1 MPSKKGIQMRLMYAL
16 AIGVADIGASL
27 ASPVSANAA
36 AVRASENA
44 RFAAFSDRIVDEYLK
59 LDPVTGTQL
68 GEHRYDALLP
78 DVSARGRAARRAFAE
93 RSLAELAR
101 FDHGRLSREHQ
112 VDAILLKDQLD
123 YIIFSD
129 ARLQDWAWDPLT
141 YSVSPGTSLF
151 ALMSREFAPLA
162 DRLRSA
168 TGRLEA
174 LPAFLQQSRDALVP
188 ARVPLI
194 HAQTAAKQNPGLNSL
209 IDDIIK
215 QKNALPAADRAR
227 LDRAAAAAKAAV
239 ARHQQ
244 WLDKELVPNAKGNER
259 IGAALYDEKLRL
271 ALNSTLSRQ
280 EIRARAEKEIQSL
293 RAKMYEVAAGM
304 IKNDPGGPPAPANPT
319 GAEQQA
325 VIEAG
330 LAKVYADVPPRDQI
344 LPFAR
349 ETLDQ
354 AIAFAKARNIVGFP
368 NSTFNVIE
376 MPEYARG
383 VAVAY
388 ADMPGPLEKD
398 QRGFYDV
405 MPIPADWTAEQA
417 ASFLRE
423 YNKWAIYELTVHE
436 GVPGHLLQLA
446 HSNQYSS
453 RLRAVLQSSPMIEG
467 WACYGQDVMADA
479 GFLNRDPRY
488 LLAHY
493 KFQMRMPVN
502 AIIDQDFHAGNLTR
516 DQAIELMTKTAFQQE
531 REAAGKWVR
540 LQLSSAQLPTYFV
553 GYQEW
558 KDLRAA
564 AEKVPG
570 FTLRKFHD
578 EALSHGSPPV
588 RFIRELTLNEAIR

>member
-1 MPSKKGIQMRLMYAL
+1 MRLIYAL
-16 AIGVADIGASL
+16 SLSVATIGFPFVAPASAAIERTNEDG
-27 ASPVSANAA
+27 
-36 AVRASENA
+36 
-44 RFAAFSDRIVDEYLK
+44 RFDTFSDRIVDEYLR
-59 LDPVTGTQL
+59 LDPVTATQI

-78 DVSARGRAARRAFAE
+78 DVSAKGRAARRAFAE
-93 RSLAELAR
+93 RSLADLAR
-101 FDHGRLSREHQ
+101 FDRSQLSREHQ

-123 YIIFSD
+123 YMIFSD
-129 ARLQDWAWDPLT
+129 ARLQDWAWDPVT
-141 YSVSPGTSLF
+141 YSYPTGTSLF

-174 LPAFLQQSRDALVP
+174 LPAFLQQTRDALVP

-215 QKNALPAADRAR
+215 QKGALPAGEQAR
-227 LDRAAAAAKAAV
+227 LERAAAAAKAAV
-239 ARHQQ
+239 AKNQE
-244 WLDKELVPNAKGNER
+244 WLDNELVPNAKGNER
-259 IGAALYDEKLRL
+259 IGVALYDQKLRL
-271 ALNSTLSRQ
+271 ALNSTLTRQ
-280 EIRARAEKEIQSL
+280 EIRARAEMEIQSL
-293 RAKMYEVAAGM
+293 RARMYEVAAGM
-304 IKNDPGGPPAPANPT
+304 IKGDAGAPLAPASPT
-319 GAEQQA
+319 PAQQQA

-330 LAKVYADVPPRDQI
+330 LAKVYADAPPRDQM

-354 AIAFAKARNIVGFP
+354 AIAFAKAKDIVGFP
-368 NSTFNVIE
+368 RSSFDAME

-398 QRGFYDV
+398 QRGYYDV
-405 MPIPADWTAEQA
+405 MPIPTDWTAEQA

-436 GVPGHLLQLA
+436 AVPGHLLQLA
-446 HSNQYSS
+446 HSNQYKSQ
-453 RLRAVLQSSPMIEG
+453 LRAVLQSSPMIEG
-467 WACYGQDVMADA
+467 WACYSQDVMADG

-502 AIIDQDFHAGNLTR
+502 AIIDQDFHAGTLTR
-516 DQAIELMTKTAFQQE
+516 DQAMELMTKTAFQQE
-531 REAAGKWVR
+531 REAAGKWTR

-558 KDLRAA
+558 KDFRAD
-564 AEKVPG
+564 AEKRPG
-570 FTLRKFHD
+570 FELRKFHD
-578 EALSHGSPPV
+578 SALSHGSPPV
-588 RFIRELTLNEAIR
+588 RFIRQLTLGEPIR